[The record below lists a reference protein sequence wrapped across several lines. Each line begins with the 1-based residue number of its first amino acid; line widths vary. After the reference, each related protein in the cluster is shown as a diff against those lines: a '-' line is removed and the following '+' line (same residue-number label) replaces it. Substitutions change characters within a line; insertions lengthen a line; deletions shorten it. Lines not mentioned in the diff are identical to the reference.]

1 MGRRRLL
8 RRTLIGG
15 ALLVVGTLVVLVV
28 EAVIARQTVP
38 DDGYVAPSPEP
49 RSFGRDAGPPLS
61 FVVLG
66 DSTGAGRGAP
76 YERGVAVRTAK
87 NLATRRRVVMT
98 NLAVSGAT
106 MADVRAEQLAAAV
119 RRAPDLVLVAAGS
132 NDVTNLRSGGAVRN
146 DLVEVIDRLRAARC
160 DVAIVV
166 TGAADVGAVP
176 RMAQPLRALAGLRTR
191 QINAAVADAAR
202 ERDVVFAPIAKR
214 TGPLFRDDR
223 SLFAADGFHPS
234 AAGYATWV
242 PVLDEALSRAL
253 QQARH
258 ACPT

>member
-1 MGRRRLL
+1 M
-8 RRTLIGG
+8 LIG
-15 ALLVVGTLVVLVV
+15 AAVVVGGTLALLVV

-49 RSFGRDAGPPLS
+49 RSFGPGGAPPLPY
-61 FVVLG
+61 VVLG

-76 YERGVAVRTAK
+76 YESGVAVRTAE
-87 NLATRRRVVMT
+87 NLAARLRVVMT

-106 MADVRAEQLAAAV
+106 MADVRAEQLPAAV
-119 RRAPDLVLVAAGS
+119 RRAPELVLVAAGS
-132 NDVTNLRSGGAVRN
+132 NDVTQLRGGGAVSD
-146 DLVEVIDRLRAARC
+146 DLIAIIDRLRAARC

-191 QINAAVADAAR
+191 RINAAVVEAAR
-202 ERDVVFAPIAKR
+202 EREVVLAHIAER
-214 TGPLFRDDR
+214 TGPLFRKDR
-223 SLFAADGFHPS
+223 SLFAIDGFHPS

-242 PVLDEALSRAL
+242 PVLDDAIARAL
-253 QQARH
+253 TQARR
-258 ACPT
+258 ASC